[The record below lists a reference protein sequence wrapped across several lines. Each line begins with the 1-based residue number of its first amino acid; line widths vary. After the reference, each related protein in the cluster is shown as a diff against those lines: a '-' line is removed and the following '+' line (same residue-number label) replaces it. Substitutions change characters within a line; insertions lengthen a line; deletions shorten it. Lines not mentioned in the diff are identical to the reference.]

1 MDNQT
6 CLFIWYFD
14 KLNHHNIPCKEVAQY
29 VVFNGKED
37 LKAKKKKNRS
47 LEELSFYR
55 LLGMPHSKATIINE
69 VPGWLSLLFSH
80 FLLLIFTPLY
90 SLHLFSLPIE
100 KIFLILF
107 FSISWGISLNSQV
120 SMLISHTKLHSCRYK
135 FSKFL
140 ILISWLT
147 F

>member
-14 KLNHHNIPCKEVAQY
+14 NLNHHTIPCKEVAQY

-37 LKAKKKKNRS
+37 LKAKKKKKNRS

-69 VPGWLSLLFSH
+69 VPRWLSLLFSH
-80 FLLLIFTPLY
+80 FLLLIFSSP
-90 SLHLFSLPIE
+90 LFSAS
-100 KIFLILF
+100 FL
-107 FSISWGISLNSQV
+107 SSRRED
-120 SMLISHTKLHSCRYK
+120 ISHPLLFYLLGDLIKFTGLNAHFSPISCIAAATRFPK
-135 FSKFL
+135 F
-140 ILISWLT
+140 
-147 F
+147 